1 MERLTNLGALT
12 VSHSAVVESPIWDNH
27 SPVAEP
33 DLIPSQKETTGGG
46 WVVTVFNNETNDYL
60 EVVAILMLATNC
72 DAEEAYIETW
82 EIDHYGQCPVHR
94 GSQIECEKAAEIIAT
109 IGIHVET
116 EPDPLA

>member
-12 VSHSAVVESPIWDNH
+12 VSHTAVVEPPIWENS

-33 DLIPSQKETTGGG
+33 ELISSQSDKTGGG
-46 WVVTVFNNETNDYL
+46 WLVTVFNNETNTYL
-60 EVVAILMLATNC
+60 EVVAILMIATGC

-82 EIDHYGQCPVHR
+82 EIDHYGQCSVHR
-94 GSQIECEKAAEIIAT
+94 ASQSECEKAAEIIAT
-109 IGIHVET
+109 IGIHVEA